1 MERKDPNALDDET
14 RKRLLSILDEMPDD
28 QITPEI
34 RLGLGAGL
42 RNEEAI
48 GLKWENVDLDAG
60 MIKIRSVISS
70 AGGKAIEKGPKTAA
84 GRKDIP
90 IDPVLVEKL
99 KTRAK

>member
-1 MERKDPNALDDET
+1 M
-14 RKRLLSILDEMPDD
+14 
-28 QITPEI
+28 
-34 RLGLGAGL
+34 
-42 RNEEAI
+42 
-48 GLKWENVDLDAG
+48 DAG

-99 KTRAK
+99 KIRAK

>member
-1 MERKDPNALDDET
+1 MNLSQALEHTNALVFPGFLSDDET
-14 RKRLLSILDEMPDD
+14 LTAEREK
-28 QITPEI
+28 
-34 RLGLGAGL
+34 
-42 RNEEAI
+42 NEEAI